1 MTVEHRTATTNVLL
15 ADDHQHMRQ
24 GVRSML
30 DAQEGLHV
38 IGEADDGRTAVR
50 LAKELRPDLVIM
62 DVTMPDLNGIDA
74 TRQIRAENPRVKVIA
89 LSMHAERQFVMEM
102 LGAGASGYLPKDC
115 PVDEL
120 LTAIGAVMRG
130 DTFLSPKVT
139 GLLVKEV
146 VGGVPEA
153 GAFCGTLS
161 PREREVLQLVAEGK
175 SSKEIALMLHLSS
188 MSVEGLRRQIMDKLK
203 LYSVAELTRYA
214 IREGVTS
221 LD

>member
-1 MTVEHRTATTNVLL
+1 MSVKILL
-15 ADDHQHMRQ
+15 ADDHQLMRQ
-24 GVRSML
+24 GLRSML
-30 DAQEGLHV
+30 DEQENLHV

-50 LAKELRPDLVIM
+50 LAKQLRPDLVIM

-74 TRQIRAENPRVKVIA
+74 TRQIRAADPNVRIIA
-89 LSMHAERQFVMEM
+89 LSMHAERQFVMQM
-102 LGAGASGYLPKDC
+102 LAAGASGYLPKDC

-120 LTAIGAVMRG
+120 LSAIDAVARG
-130 DTFLSPKVT
+130 ETFLSPKVT
-139 GLLVKEV
+139 GVLVKEV
-146 VGGVPEA
+146 VGGVPEV

-175 SSKEIALMLHLSS
+175 SSKEIAYMLGLSS
-188 MSVEGLRRQIMDKLK
+188 KTVEGHRRQIMDKLK

>member
-1 MTVEHRTATTNVLL
+1 MTVEHHTATTNVLL
-15 ADDHQHMRQ
+15 ADDHQLMRQ
-24 GVRSML
+24 GLRSML
-30 DAQEGLHV
+30 DEQEGLHV

-50 LAKELRPDLVIM
+50 LVKELRPDLVIM

-120 LTAIGAVMRG
+120 LTAITAVMRG

-188 MSVEGLRRQIMDKLK
+188 KTVEGHRRQIMDKLK

-221 LD
+221 LG

>member
-1 MTVEHRTATTNVLL
+1 MSVKILL
-15 ADDHQHMRQ
+15 ADDHQLMRQ
-24 GVRSML
+24 GLRSML
-30 DAQEGLHV
+30 EEQPNLEV

-50 LAKELRPDLVIM
+50 LARELQPDLVVM

-74 TRQIRAENPRVKVIA
+74 TRQIRAQNPNVRVIA
-89 LSMHAERQFVMEM
+89 LSMHAERQFVMQM
-102 LGAGASGYLPKDC
+102 LAAGASGYLPKDC

-120 LTAIGAVMRG
+120 LSAIEAVVRS

-139 GLLVKEV
+139 GVLVKEC

-175 SSKEIALMLHLSS
+175 SSKEIAFMLGLSS
-188 MSVEGLRRQIMDKLK
+188 KTIEGHRRQIMDKLK

>member
-1 MTVEHRTATTNVLL
+1 MSTKILL
-15 ADDHQHMRQ
+15 ADDHQLMRQ
-24 GVRSML
+24 GLRSML
-30 DAQEGLHV
+30 DEQDGLQV

-50 LAKELRPDLVIM
+50 LARELRPDLVIM

-102 LGAGASGYLPKDC
+102 LAAGASGYVPKDC
-115 PVDEL
+115 PMDEL
-120 LTAIGAVMRG
+120 LNAIEAVTRG

-139 GLLVKEV
+139 GVLVKEV
-146 VGGVPEA
+146 VGGIPEA

-188 MSVEGLRRQIMDKLK
+188 KTVEGHRRQIMDKLK

>member
-1 MTVEHRTATTNVLL
+1 MSVKILL
-15 ADDHQHMRQ
+15 ADDHQLMRQ
-24 GVRSML
+24 GLRSML
-30 DAQEGLHV
+30 DEQENFEV
-38 IGEADDGRTAVR
+38 VGEAEDGRTAVQ
-50 LAKELRPDLVIM
+50 LARELQPDLVIM

-102 LGAGASGYLPKDC
+102 LGANASAYLPKDC

-120 LTAIGAVMRG
+120 LTAIDAVMRG
-130 DTFLSPKVT
+130 DIFLSPKVT
-139 GLLVKEV
+139 GVLVKEV

-188 MSVEGLRRQIMDKLK
+188 KTVEGHRRQIMDKLK

>member
-1 MTVEHRTATTNVLL
+1 
-15 ADDHQHMRQ
+15 
-24 GVRSML
+24 
-30 DAQEGLHV
+30 
-38 IGEADDGRTAVR
+38 VR
-50 LAKELRPDLVIM
+50 LAQELKPDLVIM

-74 TRQIRAENPRVKVIA
+74 TRQIRAGNPRVKVIA
-89 LSMHAERQFVMEM
+89 LSMHGERQFVMEM
-102 LGAGASGYLPKDC
+102 LAAGAAGYLLKDC

-120 LTAIGAVMRG
+120 LSAIDAVARG

-139 GLLVKEV
+139 GVLVKEL
-146 VGGVPEA
+146 VGGIPEA

-188 MSVEGLRRQIMDKLK
+188 KTVEGHRRQIMDKLK

>member
-1 MTVEHRTATTNVLL
+1 MATKILL
-15 ADDHQHMRQ
+15 ADDHQLMRQ
-24 GVRSML
+24 GLRSML
-30 DAQEGLHV
+30 EEQENLSV
-38 IGEADDGRTAVR
+38 VGEADDGRAAVCM
-50 LAKELRPDLVIM
+50 AQELRPDLVIM
-62 DVTMPDLNGIDA
+62 DVTMPGLNGIDA
-74 TRQIRAENPRVKVIA
+74 ARQIRAAEPRVKVIA

-102 LGAGASGYLPKDC
+102 LGAGAAGYLAKDC

-120 LTAIGAVMRG
+120 LSAIDAVVHG
-130 DTFLSPKVT
+130 ETFLSPKVT
-139 GLLVKEV
+139 GVLVKEV
-146 VGGVPEA
+146 VAGVPEA

-188 MSVEGLRRQIMDKLK
+188 KTVEGHRRQIMEKLK

-221 LD
+221 LS

>member
-1 MTVEHRTATTNVLL
+1 MTVEQRTGTTSVLL
-15 ADDHQHMRQ
+15 ADDHQLMRQ
-24 GVRSML
+24 GLRSML
-30 DAQEGLHV
+30 DEQENLRV
-38 IGEADDGRTAVR
+38 VAEADEGRTAVR

-74 TRQIRAENPRVKVIA
+74 TRQIRSENPRVKVIA

-115 PVDEL
+115 PFDEL
-120 LTAIGAVMRG
+120 LAAISAVMRG

-188 MSVEGLRRQIMDKLK
+188 KTVEGHRRQIMDKLK

>member
-1 MTVEHRTATTNVLL
+1 MTVETRAASTSVLL
-15 ADDHQHMRQ
+15 ADDHQLMRQ
-24 GVRSML
+24 GLRSML
-30 DAQEGLHV
+30 DEQENLRV
-38 IGEADDGRTAVR
+38 VGEADEGRTAVR

-74 TRQIRAENPRVKVIA
+74 TRQIRSENPRVKVIA

-115 PVDEL
+115 PFDEL
-120 LTAIGAVMRG
+120 LAAISAVIRG

-188 MSVEGLRRQIMDKLK
+188 KTVEGHRRQIMDKLK

-221 LD
+221 LG